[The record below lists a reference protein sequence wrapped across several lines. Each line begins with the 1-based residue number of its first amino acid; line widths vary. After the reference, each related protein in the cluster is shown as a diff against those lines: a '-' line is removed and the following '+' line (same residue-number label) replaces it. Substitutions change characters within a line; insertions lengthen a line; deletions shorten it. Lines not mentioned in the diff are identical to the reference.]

1 MGRADKLI
9 EKARSSPQN
18 ITFDELC
25 LLFEQSGFVRRKSK
39 GSSHVIYKQAK
50 TPCKMYSIQC
60 GPNGK
65 AKGYQVKWLL
75 DWIDSNVDGK

>member
-1 MGRADKLI
+1 MEKADKLI

-25 LLFEQSGFVRRKSK
+25 FLFENFGFVKRGQK
-39 GSSHVIYKQAK
+39 GSHLKYKQTQA
-50 TPCKMYSIQC
+50 PCISYVIQRETK
-60 GPNGK
+60 GK

-75 DWIDSNVDGK
+75 NWVDSNVDGK